1 MGWWTDDVKS
11 MDDLFVHALRDICYA
26 ENQILK
32 ALPEMVDKA
41 SDPQL
46 KQGLEKHLH
55 ETEGQ
60 VEWLREVFRLHNAEI
75 RESIARRSTASC
87 RRPATRWAKPTTRPC
102 STRR

>member
-1 MGWWTDDVKS
+1 MKS
-11 MDDLFVHALRDICYA
+11 VDDLFVHALPDIYYA

-32 ALPEMVDKA
+32 ALPDMVDKA

-60 VEWLREVFRLHNAEI
+60 VERLR
-75 RESIARRSTASC
+75 
-87 RRPATRWAKPTTRPC
+87 
-102 STRR
+102 